1 MARPRSSTTAL
12 RNVLDQSQRPI
23 YVLNE
28 KRLIIYC
35 NEACTSWTGMAA
47 EDLLG
52 TRCDYHTQPA
62 ETPNQELAACLCP
75 PPEVFAGEQM
85 ATKISIRAQSGKIS
99 HCQANC
105 LPLGIDPLDDAG
117 VVVIVDEWSEL
128 DSGAAATDNELDAET
143 LHQQLAMSRDK
154 LSLPFSLDRLVG
166 ESPLMRRVQDQ
177 VRLAIEQ
184 PTHVVVTGTA
194 GSGREHVARTIHVN
208 HTSMSGTLFP
218 IACPLITA
226 ESLHS
231 TVTAFVKHCQQED
244 TLASSSLLLLD
255 IDQLSPESQHELN
268 GFFSIPSF
276 QMLTI
281 ATSRGS
287 LLTLA
292 NEGQFNKSLAYS
304 LSTLVIE
311 MPGLSDRGSD
321 TALLAQSILEDFNA
335 EGNRQFSGFSNEAID
350 RLLNH
355 TWNGEVDEL
364 VDIVRS
370 SCQRAES
377 SVIHETD
384 LPESIKKTIQAEARR
399 PKPSQTIDLDNFLAA
414 VEQELIARALV
425 EAKGNKTRAAK
436 LLGITRARL
445 HRRLQQRS
453 TAEPPVSESQTDA
466 S

>member
-1 MARPRSSTTAL
+1 
-12 RNVLDQSQRPI
+12 
-23 YVLNE
+23 
-28 KRLIIYC
+28 
-35 NEACTSWTGMAA
+35 
-47 EDLLG
+47 
-52 TRCDYHTQPA
+52 
-62 ETPNQELAACLCP
+62 
-75 PPEVFAGEQM
+75 
-85 ATKISIRAQSGKIS
+85 
-99 HCQANC
+99 
-105 LPLGIDPLDDAG
+105 
-117 VVVIVDEWSEL
+117 
-128 DSGAAATDNELDAET
+128 
-143 LHQQLAMSRDK
+143 
-154 LSLPFSLDRLVG
+154 
-166 ESPLMRRVQDQ
+166 
-177 VRLAIEQ
+177 
-184 PTHVVVTGTA
+184 
-194 GSGREHVARTIHVN
+194 VN
-208 HTSMSGTLFP
+208 HTSKPGTLFP

-226 ESLHS
+226 ESLQS

-350 RLLNH
+350 RLLHH

-384 LPESIKKTIQAEARR
+384 LPESIEKTIQAEARR

-414 VEQELIARALV
+414 VEKELIARALV

-453 TAEPPVSESQTDA
+453 TTEPPVSESQTDA